1 MRLAF
6 SKPVLDHP
14 SLVLNR
20 SWVAIHVTTVR
31 RALCLVYSDAALV
44 VETEHLQTFDFDGW
58 CDWNRSTTGRWVQ
71 TPGFRVAAP
80 EVIQLQCYNKVPA
93 YDAPFT
99 RRNLFER
106 DAFTCQYCGKH
117 VGGERMSI
125 DHVTPRSK
133 GGKTNWQNCVLACVR
148 CNSAKGDRTL
158 REAGLRLLNEPRPP
172 RWTPYLNIKHS
183 EQLESWAKF
192 TASHRAAKG

>member
-1 MRLAF
+1 MKPSPFEYLRPDTLEAALRALSDHKDRDAKVLAGGQ
-6 SKPVLDHP
+6 
-14 SLVLNR
+14 SLVPMMN
-20 SWVAIHVTTVR
+20 
-31 RALCLVYSDAALV
+31 
-44 VETEHLQTFDFDGW
+44 
-58 CDWNRSTTGRWVQ
+58 
-71 TPGFRVAAP
+71 FRVAAP